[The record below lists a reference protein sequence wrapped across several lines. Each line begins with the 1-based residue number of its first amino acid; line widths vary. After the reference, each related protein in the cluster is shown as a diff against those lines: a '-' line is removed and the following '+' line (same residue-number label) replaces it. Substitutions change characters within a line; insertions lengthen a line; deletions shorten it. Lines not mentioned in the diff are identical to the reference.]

1 MPAAVQEW
9 LNLVLRLAHVI
20 AAIMWIGDS
29 FLFMWLDATLER
41 PAAGR
46 PGTVTGEIWLTHSGG
61 FYELIK
67 HRTLTAMPERL
78 WWFKWQ
84 SYTTW
89 ITGIL
94 LLIVV
99 YGLGARA
106 MLLEADSGLTHAAGF
121 AAVIGFLVAGVVGYE
136 ILCRIPGL
144 SGPLFGLVGLA
155 AIAALAYLASHLFT
169 ARAAFLVIGAMLGT
183 IMTANVAHVIIPGQQ
198 RMVAA
203 TREGRP
209 VDPAPGVKA
218 KQRSTHNHYLTLPV
232 LFTMLS
238 NHFPRFYAHPQA
250 WLVLTLMVVA
260 GAGVKLVMNLR
271 MRTPRLALAG
281 TVASLA
287 AIAWMTAP
295 PGPPPQV
302 RALAS
307 HPPVALADARA
318 IVELRCVT
326 CHSARPSHPAFS
338 APPNGV
344 VLERPEQMN
353 AYADRIVERVVET
366 RTMPLGNLTG
376 MTDAER
382 ATLGAWAW
390 QQHHR

>member
-1 MPAAVQEW
+1 
-9 LNLVLRLAHVI
+9 
-20 AAIMWIGDS
+20 
-29 FLFMWLDATLER
+29 
-41 PAAGR
+41 
-46 PGTVTGEIWLTHSGG
+46 
-61 FYELIK
+61 
-67 HRTLTAMPERL
+67 
-78 WWFKWQ
+78 
-84 SYTTW
+84 
-89 ITGIL
+89 
-94 LLIVV
+94 
-99 YGLGARA
+99 
-106 MLLEADSGLTHAAGF
+106 MLLEADSGLSHAAGF
-121 AAVIGFLVAGVVGYE
+121 AMVIGLVVAGTVVYE
-136 ILCRIPGL
+136 GLCRIPRLRGAV
-144 SGPLFGLVGLA
+144 FGLVGLA
-155 AIAALAYLASHLFT
+155 FIAALAYVASRVFT
-169 ARAAFLVIGAMLGT
+169 ARAAFLVTGAVLGT
-183 IMTANVAHVIIPGQQ
+183 IMTANVAHVIIPGQR

-260 GAGVKLVMNLR
+260 GAGVKLIMNLR
-271 MRTPRLALAG
+271 TQTPRLALAG

-287 AIAWMTAP
+287 AVAWMTAP
-295 PGPPPQV
+295 PGTPPQV
-302 RALAS
+302 RALAA
-307 HPPVALADARA
+307 HPPVALSDARA

-326 CHSARPSHPAFS
+326 CHSVRPSNPAFS

-382 ATLGAWAW
+382 VTLGAWAW

>member
-1 MPAAVQEW
+1 MPAVVQEW
-9 LNLVLRLAHVI
+9 LNLVLRWAHVI

-29 FLFMWLDATLER
+29 FLFMWLDSTLER
-41 PAAGR
+41 PAPGR
-46 PGTVTGEIWLTHSGG
+46 PATATGEIWLTHSGG
-61 FYELIK
+61 FYEVIK
-67 HRTLTAMPERL
+67 HRTLTTMPGRL
-78 WWFKWQ
+78 YWFMWQ
-84 SYTTW
+84 SYSTW
-89 ITGIL
+89 ISGVL

-106 MLLEADSGLTHAAGF
+106 MLLEADSGLSHAAGF
-121 AAVIGFLVAGVVGYE
+121 AMVIGLVVAGTVVYE
-136 ILCRIPGL
+136 GLCRIPRLRGAV
-144 SGPLFGLVGLA
+144 FGLVGLA
-155 AIAALAYLASHLFT
+155 FIAALAYVASRVFT
-169 ARAAFLVIGAMLGT
+169 ARAAFLVTGAVLGT
-183 IMTANVAHVIIPGQQ
+183 IMTANVAHVIIPGQR

-260 GAGVKLVMNLR
+260 GAGVKLIMNLR
-271 MRTPRLALAG
+271 TQTPRLALAG

-287 AIAWMTAP
+287 AVAWMTAP
-295 PGPPPQV
+295 PAPSPQV
-302 RALAS
+302 LALAA
-307 HPPVALADARA
+307 HPPVALSDARA

-326 CHSARPSHPAFS
+326 CHSVRPSNPAFS

-382 ATLGAWAW
+382 VTLGAWAW

>member
-1 MPAAVQEW
+1 MSAVVQEW
-9 LNLVLRLAHVI
+9 LNLALRWAHVI

-29 FLFMWLDATLER
+29 FLFMWLDSTLER

-61 FYELIK
+61 FYEVIK
-67 HRTLTAMPERL
+67 HRTLTTMPERL
-78 WWFKWQ
+78 WWFMWQ
-84 SYTTW
+84 SYSTW

-106 MLLEADSGLTHAAGF
+106 MLLEADSGLSHAAGF
-121 AAVIGFLVAGVVGYE
+121 AAVIGFLVAGILVYE
-136 ILCRIPGL
+136 ILCRIPRLRGA
-144 SGPLFGLVGLA
+144 LFGLVGLA
-155 AIAALAYLASHLFT
+155 GIAATAYVASRLFT
-169 ARAAFLVIGAMLGT
+169 ARAAFLVTGAVLGT
-183 IMTANVAHVIIPGQQ
+183 IMTANVARVIIPGQR

-238 NHFPRFYAHPQA
+238 NHFPRFYAHPRA

-260 GAGVKLVMNLR
+260 GAGVKLIMNLR
-271 MRTPRLALAG
+271 TRTPAFAFAG
-281 TVASLA
+281 TIASLA
-287 AIAWMTAP
+287 AVAWMTAP
-295 PGPPPQV
+295 PAPPPQV
-302 RALAS
+302 RALAA
-307 HPPVALADARA
+307 HAPVALSDARA

-326 CHSARPSHPAFS
+326 CHSVRPSHPAFS

-344 VLERPEQMN
+344 VLERPEQMT

-390 QQHHR
+390 QQHHH